1 MRRFDDPSVIC
12 PFDKNHKMPSA
23 RLPWH
28 IVRCNAH
35 KSRQEQGLPI
45 YHCRHNYSHIYL
57 EKEELV
63 AHESECSFGKK
74 EVKEV
79 ADLFFNCE
87 KQKCWLDDVKE
98 DLLSTNEEIPAVS
111 QLVPDTQDTSAS
123 APGWGSEFKVN
134 AAEAEKV
141 KAEAQEDAAEWVMS
155 TESIDV
161 FREILVGFLF
171 AIMIAVLT
179 VILVEIYVV
188 SSHGLHQS
196 CSVKKFYAYLFN
208 RDDQLALIF

>member
-1 MRRFDDPSVIC
+1 M
-12 PFDKNHKMPSA
+12 
-23 RLPWH
+23 
-28 IVRCNAH
+28 
-35 KSRQEQGLPI
+35 
-45 YHCRHNYSHIYL
+45 
-57 EKEELV
+57 
-63 AHESECSFGKK
+63 
-74 EVKEV
+74 
-79 ADLFFNCE
+79 
-87 KQKCWLDDVKE
+87 
-98 DLLSTNEEIPAVS
+98 
-111 QLVPDTQDTSAS
+111 
-123 APGWGSEFKVN
+123 
-134 AAEAEKV
+134 